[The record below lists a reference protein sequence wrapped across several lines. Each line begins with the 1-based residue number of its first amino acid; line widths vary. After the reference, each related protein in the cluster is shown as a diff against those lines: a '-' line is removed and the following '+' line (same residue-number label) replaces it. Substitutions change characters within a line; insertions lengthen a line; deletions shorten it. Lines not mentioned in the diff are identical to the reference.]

1 MQLNYHFFKFLCPEL
16 QGLIQHMRVYE
27 CFSQHKDELI
37 IGLSDG
43 QKERYIR
50 ANLTPSQTCLSFPSE
65 FKRSKKNNI
74 SLFKEII
81 DEEVNQ
87 VKVLEYE
94 RAFTINFLSG
104 KVLLFKMHGTRSNIL
119 YYPNEQAL
127 PESLFRN
134 ELKEDAALSIEALR
148 NPLSPTRE
156 RFTELGGNAA
166 RFMPTLGKLPR
177 RWLKDQ
183 GYLEMS
189 LEKKW
194 LLMERLLDMLAHPL
208 FSIIKDNDEYLL
220 TLLPADEKLFQTDD
234 PIEAA
239 NEYFRYAVVYQLFEK
254 EKKKVIKDLEE
265 KKKRTSAY
273 LEKTS
278 GKLTELELGASPAQ
292 LADIIMANLH
302 QIPATSKEATV
313 FDFYNNREIRLEMKP
328 EISPQKHAENLY
340 RKAKNRKIEVQQ
352 LQKNI
357 REKENYLLEITGFLE
372 EVKAIDNFKEL
383 KVFVKEKNLNN
394 ANKKGVQETIPYKSF
409 SIDGFEVLV
418 GKSAKAND
426 ELLRHYTW
434 KEDLWLH
441 ARDIQGSHTILKF
454 KSGQS
459 FPSSTIERAAELAA
473 YYSKNRNE
481 SLAAVVYTPCKFVR
495 KVKGS
500 APGAVMVD
508 KEKVIMV
515 RPRGPLTTTSS

>member
-1 MQLNYHFFKFLCPEL
+1 
-16 QGLIQHMRVYE
+16 
-27 CFSQHKDELI
+27 
-37 IGLSDG
+37 
-43 QKERYIR
+43 
-50 ANLTPSQTCLSFPSE
+50 
-65 FKRSKKNNI
+65 
-74 SLFKEII
+74 
-81 DEEVNQ
+81 
-87 VKVLEYE
+87 
-94 RAFTINFLSG
+94 
-104 KVLLFKMHGTRSNIL
+104 
-119 YYPNEQAL
+119 
-127 PESLFRN
+127 
-134 ELKEDAALSIEALR
+134 
-148 NPLSPTRE
+148 
-156 RFTELGGNAA
+156 
-166 RFMPTLGKLPR
+166 
-177 RWLKDQ
+177 
-183 GYLEMS
+183 
-189 LEKKW
+189 
-194 LLMERLLDMLAHPL
+194 
-208 FSIIKDNDEYLL
+208 
-220 TLLPADEKLFQTDD
+220 
-234 PIEAA
+234 
-239 NEYFRYAVVYQLFEK
+239 
-254 EKKKVIKDLEE
+254 
-265 KKKRTSAY
+265 
-273 LEKTS
+273 
-278 GKLTELELGASPAQ
+278 
-292 LADIIMANLH
+292 
-302 QIPATSKEATV
+302 
-313 FDFYNNREIRLEMKP
+313 MKP